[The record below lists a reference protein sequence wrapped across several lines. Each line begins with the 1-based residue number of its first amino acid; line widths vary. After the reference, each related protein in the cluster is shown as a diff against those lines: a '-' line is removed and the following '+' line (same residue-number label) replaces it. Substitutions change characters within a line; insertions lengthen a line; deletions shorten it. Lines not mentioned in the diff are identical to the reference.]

1 MHRQSPK
8 SIQSQN
14 HGAKGGP
21 AGHVEET
28 GAAGHHHAREE
39 RGEERLHGVRLDPGK
54 VGVGPEDLQD
64 VIVGLEDDL
73 PLDVEDKVRVEDAF
87 RVNHPLRV

>member
-1 MHRQSPK
+1 MQRESPK

-28 GAAGHHHAREE
+28 GAAGHHHPREE

-54 VGVGPEDLQD
+54 VGVSPEDFQD

-73 PLDVEDKVRVEDAF
+73 PFGVEDEVGVEGSF
-87 RVNHPLRV
+87 RVNHSLRV

>member
-28 GAAGHHHAREE
+28 GAAGHHQPREK
-39 RGEERLHGVRLDPGK
+39 RGEERLQGVWLYLGK
-54 VGVGPEDLQD
+54 VRVSPENFQD
-64 VIVGLEDDL
+64 VIVGLEDDP
-73 PLDVEDKVRVEDAF
+73 PLGVEDEVGVEGSF
-87 RVNHPLRV
+87 RVNHSLRV